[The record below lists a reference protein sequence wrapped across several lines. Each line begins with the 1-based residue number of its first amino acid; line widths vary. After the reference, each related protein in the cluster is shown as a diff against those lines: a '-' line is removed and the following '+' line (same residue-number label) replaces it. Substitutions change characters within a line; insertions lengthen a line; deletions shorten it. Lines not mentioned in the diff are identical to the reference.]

1 MAAPAQSLPPAPPRG
16 DAEPPADP
24 GPLPGALGAE
34 TVRAEEPRVGTPPPL
49 SGVEPPLADLTPMT
63 SEPPPGDLTPL
74 TSEPSLADL
83 TPLTSEPSPT
93 GPGLT
98 GC

>member
-24 GPLPGALGAE
+24 GPLPGAERA
-34 TVRAEEPRVGTPPPL
+34 RAEEPRVGTPPPL